1 MKKVLH
7 LNANS
12 AGGAFVAAN
21 RLSEALNAT
30 GKIQSTHLV
39 FNGEPGHGYKIW
51 ADGFI
56 RQKWAALLHASEKL
70 DFLRFEKNA
79 SMRFAFSHALTGIDI
94 TNVKEFREA
103 DYIHLHWINK
113 GFLSM
118 NGLQRIMQ
126 SGKQVF
132 WTCHDMWPFTGGC
145 YHNRGCDNYL
155 KGCGNCQYLS
165 KPSETDLSKR
175 VFGKKREVWN
185 EANLH
190 FVLPSDWLRQKAL
203 NSPLS
208 QGKKLS
214 VIPNPIDTNMY
225 VRRPEMP
232 GRKAFGLRED
242 SFVILFVAANLANP
256 FKGFREF
263 NELLEK
269 LKSTGLNAEILV
281 IGENKGDVS
290 FSDAFPLHFTGY
302 VRDAEMMAA
311 CYGCADVYV
320 TTSLEENLPTTI
332 MESLASG
339 VPVAAFRVGGIPE
352 MLNDSQTGWL
362 SEVKDTDSLAHEI
375 YSYYDMN
382 KADREKYRQACVSFA
397 RENYD
402 QLKVAEKYLAVY
414 SAGTV

>member
-1 MKKVLH
+1 MRKVLH
-7 LNANS
+7 LNASS

-30 GKIQSTHLV
+30 GKIQSTHLI
-39 FNGEPGHGYKIW
+39 FDGQPGQGYKLW
-51 ADGFI
+51 ADGYI
-56 RQKWAALLHASEKL
+56 RHKQAFLLHAAEKL
-70 DFLRFEKNA
+70 DFLRFEKEP
-79 SMRFAFSHALTGIDI
+79 SVRFAFSHALTGIDI
-94 TNVKEFREA
+94 TRLKEFREA
-103 DYIHLHWINK
+103 DFIHLHWINK
-113 GFLSM
+113 GFLSI
-118 NGLQRIMQ
+118 NGLRRIMQ

-145 YHNRGCDNYL
+145 YHNRGCENYL
-155 KGCGNCQYLS
+155 TGCGNCQYLS
-165 KPSETDLSKR
+165 KSSENDLSKR

-185 EANLH
+185 EGNLH
-190 FVLPSDWLRQKAL
+190 FVLPSEWLKEKAAK
-203 NSPLS
+203 SPLS

-232 GRKAFGLRED
+232 DRKAFGLKED

-263 NELLEK
+263 NQLLES
-269 LKSTGLNAEILV
+269 LKSKGLNAEVLV
-281 IGENKGDVS
+281 IGENKSDVT
-290 FSDAFPLHFTGY
+290 FSDVFPLHFTGF
-302 VRDAEMMAA
+302 VHDAEMMAA
-311 CYGCADVYV
+311 CYNCADVYV

-339 VPVAAFRVGGIPE
+339 IPVAAFRVGGIPE
-352 MLNDSQTGWL
+352 MLIDRQTGWL
-362 SEVKDTDSLAHEI
+362 SEVRDTDSLAHGI
-375 YSYYDMN
+375 QSYYEMN
-382 KADREKYRQACVSFA
+382 KRDREEHRLACISYA

-414 SAGTV
+414 SAGKP